1 MRRIVVVADMEGAA
15 GIGNMPKD
23 CFPWYPEYHDHGL
36 VQLAGDVNAVLRGL
50 RAGGIECIDICDM
63 HFMGQNLSESQL
75 EPVDRFPVIKLV
87 RCSFPD
93 WKFLEEGYDGAILL
107 GFHAMAGTLN
117 GFASHTLIPF
127 LRVRVNGQ
135 PVGEAALIGWLC
147 GAYNVPI
154 LMITGDEVSVKQA
167 QEFLP
172 SVSVLAVKKAKNREV
187 AHCFPTEEVRRLIEE
202 RASVATQRLEWN
214 PVYRAREPV
223 LIEAAFRKPEE
234 ADLAAAV
241 PGAKKSSPRVVTYK
255 SEKYLEAFNFLSLV
269 CTLVESRWFAEVQ
282 RELSATQEGRRIF
295 GGWIRR
301 LDEQW
306 MRDSEPF
313 WPE

>member
-1 MRRIVVVADMEGAA
+1 VRRIVVVADMEGAA

-50 RAGGIECIDICDM
+50 RAGGIECI
-63 HFMGQNLSESQL
+63 
-75 EPVDRFPVIKLV
+75 
-87 RCSFPD
+87 D